1 MNFYNPKLDLN
12 DIQISNHTVSTASLR
27 KDHDLIEKVIKS
39 MEVTLQLLKNG
50 KTIPESILLPVID
63 FSKNFTDVCHHG
75 KEEESLFPALEQA
88 GMPRNMG
95 PIAVMLMEHQMTRQ
109 IADRME
115 ESAKEYLKT
124 GSTDKI
130 TSDIREYIE
139 HVSAHLWKENNR
151 LFMMAEM
158 RLQGNSDQMNNSLNE
173 VEKLKLEKLGKNRT
187 DYEHLVNQ
195 LENDV
200 SKII

>member
-1 MNFYNPKLDLN
+1 
-12 DIQISNHTVSTASLR
+12 VSTVSLR

-63 FSKNFTDVCHHG
+63 FSKNFTNVCHHG
-75 KEEESLFPALEQA
+75 KEEESLFPALERA
-88 GMPRNMG
+88 GMPHNMG
-95 PIAVMLMEHQMTRQ
+95 PIAVMLMEHQMTKQ
-109 IADRME
+109 IADKME
-115 ESAKEYLKT
+115 ESAKEYLET
-124 GSTDKI
+124 GSSVKI
-130 TSDIREYIE
+130 ISDIMEYIE

-151 LFMMAEM
+151 LFLMAEM
-158 RLQGNSDQMNNSLNE
+158 RLQGNSVQVNNSLNE

-187 DYEHLVNQ
+187 DYEYLVNQ

>member
-1 MNFYNPKLDLN
+1 M
-12 DIQISNHTVSTASLR
+12 STASLR

-115 ESAKEYLKT
+115 ESAKEYLGT
-124 GSTDKI
+124 GSSTKLA
-130 TSDIREYIE
+130 SDIGEYIE
-139 HVSAHLWKENNR
+139 HISAHLWKENNR

-158 RLQGNSDQMNNSLNE
+158 RLQGNSDQVNNSLDE
-173 VEKLKLEKLGKNRT
+173 VEKLKLEKLGKNRA
-187 DYEHLVNQ
+187 DYENLVHQ
-195 LENDV
+195 LAQDV

>member
-1 MNFYNPKLDLN
+1 M
-12 DIQISNHTVSTASLR
+12 STVSLR

-63 FSKNFTDVCHHG
+63 FSKNFTAVCHHG
-75 KEEESLFPALEQA
+75 KEEESLFPALEQT

-124 GSTDKI
+124 GSSANL
-130 TSDIREYIE
+130 TSDIGAYIE

-158 RLQGNSDQMNNSLNE
+158 RLQGNSDQVNKSINE
-173 VEKLKLEKLGKNRT
+173 VEKLKLDKLGKNRT
-187 DYEHLVNQ
+187 DYESLVNQ
-195 LENDV
+195 LEHDV